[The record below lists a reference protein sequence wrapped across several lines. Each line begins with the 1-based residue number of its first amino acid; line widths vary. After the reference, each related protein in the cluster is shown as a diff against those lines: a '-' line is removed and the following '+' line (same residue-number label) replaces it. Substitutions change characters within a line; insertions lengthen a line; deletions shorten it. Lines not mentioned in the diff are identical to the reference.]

1 MTKTLSLAYLEEAF
15 HKYNSLIFD
24 NKLPLPTLKLSR
36 AKTRLGQ
43 MACKR
48 RISWGRTRYYDF
60 TISIS
65 TYYNLSQEQIDDV
78 LIHEMIHYSIAY
90 TGLKDSSAH
99 GVVFRGMMDNINR
112 RFNRNITV
120 SVRSQN
126 ILPREIKTEKTYLVL
141 AIEMEKEKY
150 FLSSVNPTAAGKI
163 ALQLPN
169 IKEIKFFAW
178 YKTKNEFFQ
187 SMPQVRTLRG
197 REVSEATYRTM
208 IKKMTQLSLLR

>member
-1 MTKTLSLAYLEEAF
+1 MTQTLSLAYLEEAF

-24 NKLPLPTLKLSR
+24 NKLPLPTLKISR

-48 RISWGRTRYYDF
+48 RTSWGRTRYYDF

-141 AIEMEKEKY
+141 AIEMEKGKY

-163 ALQLPN
+163 ALQLPKIN
-169 IKEIKFFAW
+169 QIKSFAW
-178 YKTKNEFFQ
+178 YKTKDKFFQ
-187 SMPQVRTLRG
+187 NMPRVRSLRG

-208 IKKMTQLSLLR
+208 TKNMKQLS